1 MLKQLRDLT
10 IYEAWEIS
18 MKYCTSNDNL
28 SSEEFNEM
36 CGKCPFYSEA
46 ERNENCPLCN
56 NLFAYVG
63 NLSNK
68 DLDKIVEV
76 EDICITTTI
85 YSEGL
90 EVCKIEDKDAK
101 IRNQAEEIKNI
112 LEVNKRL
119 NDKNLKLHFV
129 MEEQK
134 KIIDGLV
141 NR

>member
-10 IYEAWEIS
+10 IYEARQIANKHCVMTDSWDETCS
-18 MKYCTSNDNL
+18 
-28 SSEEFNEM
+28 
-36 CGKCPFYSEA
+36 KCPFNSASEQ
-46 ERNENCPLCN
+46 NENCPLCN
-56 NLFAYVG
+56 SLFSNVG
-63 NLSNK
+63 YLSDK

-76 EDICITTTI
+76 EDNCITTTI

-90 EVCKIEDKDAK
+90 EVGKIEDKDAK